1 MAVPTIRDL
10 LPNSAKEKDP
20 RRPKSWA
27 QELLRIDNLPKAM
40 AGLWCKQDIGQYG
53 LSKRARDMLMQ
64 AGVLYF
70 YNHDE
75 NEKREFNDAII
86 DEMEKFLGKKLV
98 GVRYDEVYAQKEEP
112 DAGSEN
118 G

>member
-1 MAVPTIRDL
+1 MAIPTIRDL
-10 LPNSAKEKDP
+10 LPRSASEKDP
-20 RRPKSWA
+20 RRLKGWA
-27 QELLRIDNLPKAM
+27 QELLRIDNLPRAM
-40 AGLWCKQDIGQYG
+40 AGLWCKQDIGGYG
-53 LSKRARDMLMQ
+53 LSKKARDMLMQ

-70 YNHDE
+70 YNHE
-75 NEKREFNDAII
+75 KQEKREFNDAII

-98 GVRYDEVYAQKEEP
+98 GVRYDEVYAKQEAP